1 LDAAQ
6 GASEAWTEAYL
17 NTAKE
22 HWSWQRR
29 AVAKAAAVQP
39 AWLVGRLPR
48 HGVRM
53 SKIAHY
59 LQEHLVGEVSASPEV
74 RRHFAKDASILQL
87 APAIVVY
94 PRNETDVRKTA
105 SFCWQL
111 AERGRPVPITA
122 RGGGSDTSGAA
133 IGNGI
138 VIAFTAHMNKILEL
152 DPKKEQMIVEPGA
165 FFDKVE
171 QTLYTHGLFLPSYPA
186 SQAYATIGGGIANN
200 SVGERS
206 VKYGDT
212 GRYVQSLRVVLANG
226 EVIETGLLTRRELNK
241 KMGMTSFEGVV
252 YREVD
257 KLLEEN
263 AGLLS
268 QLKTITRANYSNV
281 GYNLAN
287 VKTKKGFDLTP
298 LIIGSQGTLGIVT
311 EATMKVV
318 PYNPITHLV
327 MLSFDRLEDFQDAL
341 PKIAQLKPSVLD
353 FVNRAAIEEVI
364 RINPHQLDG
373 ALPAPAAALHLFI
386 EFDDAKDSAQKSALK
401 SLQKIVDRTDA
412 YAVLAKDLDDQEKIW
427 KVRDS
432 IASILTEPH
441 GQTKAVPVAEDV
453 IVPPESLVDMLRTV
467 ERIYSSTGMR
477 SAAWGQAGLG
487 IIRMQPMLD
496 LAQIGDR
503 QKLFKLADAV
513 YAAAIRL
520 GGSITAAA
528 GEGRVRASHSV
539 YMQGEEINKLMR
551 DVKKAFDPLN
561 ILNPGVKTA
570 TRGEIMAL
578 MRSEYH
584 QAHRHEHLPR
594 S

>member
-1 LDAAQ
+1 
-6 GASEAWTEAYL
+6 
-17 NTAKE
+17 
-22 HWSWQRR
+22 
-29 AVAKAAAVQP
+29 
-39 AWLVGRLPR
+39 
-48 HGVRM
+48 M

-74 RRHFAKDASILQL
+74 RRHFAKDASILQMTPMI
-87 APAIVVY
+87 AVY

-133 IGNGI
+133 IGSGI
-138 VIAFTAHMNKILEL
+138 IIAFTAHMGKILEL
-152 DPKKEQMIVEPGA
+152 DPKKEQLVVEPGA
-165 FFDKVE
+165 FFDKIE

-200 SVGERS
+200 SIGERS

-212 GRYVQSLRVVLANG
+212 GQYVRSLRVVLANG
-226 EVIETGLLTRRELNK
+226 EIIETGPLNRREINK
-241 KMGMTSFEGVV
+241 KLGLTTFEGVA
-252 YREVD
+252 YRELD

-263 AGLLS
+263 AGLVDK
-268 QLKTITRANYSNV
+268 LKDLTSARHSNV
-281 GYNLAN
+281 GYNLDK
-287 VKTKKGFDLTP
+287 VKTKRGFDLTP
-298 LIIGSQGTLGIVT
+298 LFVGSQGTLGVIT

-318 PYNPITHLV
+318 PYNPITNLV
-327 MLSFDRLEDFQDAL
+327 MLSFDRLEDFQDTL
-341 PKIAQLKPSVLD
+341 PKILNLKPSVLD

-373 ALPAPAAALHLFI
+373 ALPSPAAAIHLFI
-386 EFDDAKDSAQKSALK
+386 EFDDPKDSTQRAGLK
-401 SLQKIVDRTDA
+401 ALQKIVDRTDT
-412 YAVLAKDLDDQEKIW
+412 YAVLAKELDDQDKIW

-432 IASILTEPH
+432 IATILTEPH

-453 IVPPESLVDMLRTV
+453 VVAPENLVDMLRTV
-467 ERIYSSTGMR
+467 EKIYSSAGMR
-477 SAAWGQAGLG
+477 AAAWGQAGLG
-487 IIRMQPMLD
+487 IVRMHPLLD

-503 QKLFKLADAV
+503 QRLFKLADAV

-520 GGSITAAA
+520 GGSITAAS

-551 DVKKAFDPLN
+551 QVKKIFDPLN

-570 TRGEIMAL
+570 TRSEIMAL
-578 MRSEYH
+578 MRNEYH